1 MSRPSTSDG
10 LDSRSATPPPIP
22 RRNSARAR
30 AQSFNFSYPQRFAAP
45 KAPPP
50 PLPKSRFWLQDSDAD
65 SSSTSVVSSTLTT
78 DSDETTRSD
87 PSYPSSVLPPSPLRI
102 NRVRWSQESSRN
114 DPPVPPPSIQPA
126 LNNKSSSSLIRIFKP
141 RTQDS
146 LSIERRVSVDQQS
159 EHISLEENSSSSTSS
174 SRSSNAEWKSST
186 YDTSNMTAAE
196 LEKCRKKGINP
207 ALYAEMQAARK
218 GKGKWISPLVGN
230 TFLG

>member
-22 RRNSARAR
+22 RRSSARDR

-50 PLPKSRFWLQDSDAD
+50 PLPKPRFWLQDSDAD

-87 PSYPSSVLPPSPLRI
+87 LSYPSSVLPPSPLRI
-102 NRVRWSQESSRN
+102 NRVRQSEESSRN

-126 LNNKSSSSLIRIFKP
+126 LTNKSSSSLSRIFKP

-159 EHISLEENSSSSTSS
+159 ERISLEDNSSSTSS
-174 SRSSNAEWKSST
+174 SQSSNAEWKSST
-186 YDTSNMTAAE
+186 FDTSNMTAAE

-207 ALYAEMQAARK
+207 ALYAEMRAARK